1 MYSSFQTWAETFNNQ
16 ETLSATEA
24 TKADLSALEQALI
37 QSASGQSPIGHSL
50 PGLKRARKG
59 KAELT
64 VPEPETSSPE
74 ITPTEPTRTEYPE
87 QALDRFANI
96 LANVVIHRL
105 TQDQFVEKMVQA
117 RSLQQE
123 NDELKKDNEQL
134 ALQIKSLLK
143 QQKNAES
150 DIRSLETCLG
160 QYKRIVGN
168 LFLKLD

>member
-16 ETLSATEA
+16 DALSTTEA

-37 QSASGQSPIGHSL
+37 QSASGQGANGQSL

-64 VPEPETSSPE
+64 APDITAVET
-74 ITPTEPTRTEYPE
+74 TQTDYPE